1 MAGAKYEVSATGH
14 GGHAKKYGVGFPS
27 ERAEKEFHKVLS
39 KASKK
44 ERERI
49 LGWFGKLAVDPKPP
63 GKSFKFLKGEV
74 SVFQY
79 LARFRIREGDWRL
92 LYDIDETNKR
102 VLLLALRHRGHHAYN

>member
-1 MAGAKYEVSATGH
+1 MTESKYE
-14 GGHAKKYGVGFPS
+14 VGFPS

-44 ERERI
+44 EQERI
-49 LGWFGKLAVDPKPP
+49 LEWFDKLAIDPRPQ

-92 LYDIDETNKR
+92 LYDIDEASKR
-102 VLLLALRHRGHHAYN
+102 VLLLALRRRGHHAYD